1 MYFEGILINYWI
13 LVGLLAFFILLFIPA
28 PYGKFTDISSK
39 FLIPS
44 RIGWILMEIP
54 ASLISIIFVFINFQS
69 LNLIQIFLFFLWNLH
84 YLHRSL
90 IWPLRA
96 RISNKKMHISI
107 ALLAFLFNIVNA
119 TLQSYWIIFIG
130 SYEEINLVFYL
141 GLLIFFMGMFINIKS
156 DNILI
161 NLRTADEDY
170 SIPTGFLFNKITSP
184 NYFGETIEWLGW
196 ALLTFN
202 FAGFVFF
209 IWTLFNLLPRA
220 ISTHKWYLSEFKDY
234 PKNRK
239 IFIPYIF

>member
-130 SYEEINLVFYL
+130 SYEEIKLVFYL

>member
-1 MYFEGILINYWI
+1 MFIEGILINYWVLI
-13 LVGLLAFFILLFIPA
+13 GLLAFFLLLFIPA
-28 PYGKFTDISSK
+28 PYGKFTNQDSK

-54 ASLISIIFVFINFQS
+54 ASLITIVFVVINFQA
-69 LNLIQIFLFFLWNLH
+69 LNLIQLFLFLLWNLH

-90 IWPLRA
+90 IWPFRA
-96 RISNKKMHISI
+96 KISHKKMHISI
-107 ALLAFLFNIVNA
+107 ALLAFFFNVVNA
-119 TLQSYWIIFIG
+119 SLQSYWIIFFG
-130 SYEEINLVFYL
+130 NYEETNIIFYS
-141 GLLIFFMGMFINIKS
+141 GLLIFFTGMYINIKS
-156 DNILI
+156 DNILM
-161 NLRTADEDY
+161 NLRTKKEEY
-170 SIPTGFLFNKITSP
+170 VVPTGFLFKKITSP

-209 IWTLFNLLPRA
+209 IWTIFNLLPRA
-220 ISTHKWYLSEFKDY
+220 ISTHKWYHSKFKDY